1 MYTAEDIR
9 TAVRRQKKSWV
20 SDWCDCFRYQIP
32 YETQEGVPQ
41 SYSMEIG
48 IEAVYSALGIPEQTW
63 KKQDWK
69 NPMVQRKLVTPFR
82 ETRMYQEICQ
92 DIAADMNRN
101 GWIIREQEPKRKQ
114 KIPGVSVRFCPGG
127 SELQEALA
135 QGVFREARNNFNAL
149 CLEVGVSNKGL
160 KLLAREIQQDFLEG
174 RCTPEQILR
183 KSEQGAYSIESM
195 RSAVRSVTIQDVSP
209 KGRE

>member
-20 SDWCDCFRYQIP
+20 SDWCDCFRFQIP

-135 QGVFREARNNFNAL
+135 QGVFREARNNQRNSAGFSGRSLHPGANPAK
-149 CLEVGVSNKGL
+149 ER
-160 KLLAREIQQDFLEG
+160 ARRVFH
-174 RCTPEQILR
+174 
-183 KSEQGAYSIESM
+183 
-195 RSAVRSVTIQDVSP
+195 
-209 KGRE
+209 

>member
-20 SDWCDCFRYQIP
+20 SDWCDCFRFQIP

-82 ETRMYQEICQ
+82 ET
-92 DIAADMNRN
+92 
-101 GWIIREQEPKRKQ
+101 KSK
-114 KIPGVSVRFCPGG
+114 K
-127 SELQEALA
+127 
-135 QGVFREARNNFNAL
+135 FREYLFGSAPADQSSR
-149 CLEVGVSNKGL
+149 
-160 KLLAREIQQDFLEG
+160 KLWHRACSGKPGTI
-174 RCTPEQILR
+174 
-183 KSEQGAYSIESM
+183 SM
-195 RSAVRSVTIQDVSP
+195 RCVS
-209 KGRE
+209 KLVCLTKD

>member
-20 SDWCDCFRYQIP
+20 SDWCDCFRFQIP

-101 GWIIREQEPKRKQ
+101 GWIIREQEPKRKS
-114 KIPGVSVRFCPGG
+114 KK
-127 SELQEALA
+127 
-135 QGVFREARNNFNAL
+135 FREYLFGSAPADQSSR
-149 CLEVGVSNKGL
+149 
-160 KLLAREIQQDFLEG
+160 KLWHRACSGKPGTI
-174 RCTPEQILR
+174 
-183 KSEQGAYSIESM
+183 SM
-195 RSAVRSVTIQDVSP
+195 RCVS
-209 KGRE
+209 KLVCLTKD

>member
-20 SDWCDCFRYQIP
+20 SDWCDCFRFQIP

-101 GWIIREQEPKRKQ
+101 GWIKAKNSGSICSVLPRRIRA
-114 KIPGVSVRFCPGG
+114 PGSSGTGRVPG
-127 SELQEALA
+127 S
-135 QGVFREARNNFNAL
+135 
-149 CLEVGVSNKGL
+149 
-160 KLLAREIQQDFLEG
+160 
-174 RCTPEQILR
+174 PEQFQCVV
-183 KSEQGAYSIESM
+183 S
-195 RSAVRSVTIQDVSP
+195 RSWCV
-209 KGRE
+209 